1 MTEFAYRLKSLGTET
16 AFAVSQDAA
25 EFAAQGNKVYPFHL
39 GDLDLPTPPNIME
52 AAVKAMRDGKTGYN
66 PAAGIPQ
73 LRDSLAEVVGAERGI
88 SFDCNN
94 VVVQPGGKPVISKF
108 IQALMNPGDGV
119 MYPNPGYPIYESQ
132 INYHGGQPLAYGYI
146 PAAEGFNID
155 REQVECRIDS
165 QTRLFIYNNYQN
177 PIGAESSPEE
187 MEWIAEL
194 AQKYNLWVL
203 SDEAYFR
210 IRYAGE
216 SHSISSLPGMQ
227 ERTVILYTFSKT
239 YAMTG
244 WRLGAAIGP
253 ADLMKVFAKLNVND
267 ESCTNHFIQYGGI
280 EALTGDQSGAEDIIT
295 KLKLRRDILAK
306 YLNGM
311 SGISCN
317 IPNSTFYLFPDIT
330 ELYHQMEAQS
340 YEDFRSRVLKE
351 TGVAFCTREHFGT
364 PLENEDRKYI
374 RFAYSG
380 ISVQDIKE
388 SINKL
393 QQYFEGNNT
402 LTLA

>member
-52 AAVKAMRDGKTGYN
+52 AAVKALRDGKTGYN

-73 LRDSLAEVVGAERGI
+73 LRDRLAEVAGAERGI
-88 SFDCNN
+88 SLGQNN
-94 VVVQPGGKPVISKF
+94 VVIQPGGKPVISKF

-119 MYPNPGYPIYESQ
+119 LYPNPGYPIYESQ
-132 INYHGGQPLAYGYI
+132 IQYYGGQALPYGYI

-187 MEWIAEL
+187 MEWVAEL

-210 IRYAGE
+210 VRYAGE
-216 SHSISSLPGMQ
+216 SQSIASLPEMQ

-253 ADLMKVFAKLNVND
+253 ADLMKIFAKLNVND
-267 ESCTNHFIQYGGI
+267 ESCTNHFIQHGGI
-280 EALTGDQSGAEDIIT
+280 EALIGDQSGAADLIT
-295 KLKLRRDILAK
+295 ELKLRRDILAQ
-306 YLNGM
+306 YLNEID
-311 SGISCN
+311 GISCY
-317 IPNSTFYLFPDIT
+317 IPASTFYLFPEVT
-330 ELYHQMEAQS
+330 ELYQQMEAQS

-364 PLENEDRKYI
+364 PIAGEDRMYI
-374 RFAYSG
+374 RFSYSG
-380 ISVQDIKE
+380 IPVDEIEKGMARLKE
-388 SINKL
+388 FWGSSKSIA
-393 QQYFEGNNT
+393 T
-402 LTLA
+402 V

>member
-1 MTEFAYRLKSLGTET
+1 MTGFAYRLKSLGTET
-16 AFAVSQDAA
+16 AFTVSQDAA

-52 AAVKAMRDGKTGYN
+52 AAVKALRDGKTGYN

-73 LRDSLAEVVGAERGI
+73 LRDRLAEVAGAERGI
-88 SFDCNN
+88 SLGQDN
-94 VVVQPGGKPVISKF
+94 VVIQPGGKPVISKF

-119 MYPNPGYPIYESQ
+119 LYPNPGYPIYESQ
-132 INYHGGQPLAYGYI
+132 IQYYGGQALPYGYI

-187 MEWIAEL
+187 MEWVAEL

-210 IRYAGE
+210 VRYAGE
-216 SHSISSLPGMQ
+216 SHSIASLPGMQ

-267 ESCTNHFIQYGGI
+267 ESCTNHFIQHGGI
-280 EALTGDQSGAEDIIT
+280 EALTGDQSGAEDLIT
-295 KLKLRRDILAK
+295 ELKLRRDILAQ
-306 YLNGM
+306 YLNEID
-311 SGISCN
+311 GISCY
-317 IPNSTFYLFPDIT
+317 IPSSTFYLFPEVT
-330 ELYHQMEAQS
+330 ELYQQMEAQS
-340 YEDFRSRVLKE
+340 YEDFRSSILRE
-351 TGVAFCTREHFGT
+351 TGVSFCTREHFGT
-364 PLENEDRKYI
+364 PITGEDRKYI

-380 ISVQDIKE
+380 IPVPEIKAGMERLKEFWGSLKSVA
-388 SINKL
+388 
-393 QQYFEGNNT
+393 T
-402 LTLA
+402 V